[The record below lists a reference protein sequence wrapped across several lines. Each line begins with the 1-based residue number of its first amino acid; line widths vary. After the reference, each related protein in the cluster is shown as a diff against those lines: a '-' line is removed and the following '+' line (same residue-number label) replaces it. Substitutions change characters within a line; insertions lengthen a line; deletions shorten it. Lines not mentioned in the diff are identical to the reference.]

1 MEIHQSPPSSFS
13 PPGRPRGFKLRLPLL
28 RSLSNS
34 KASLDD
40 AEVGHI
46 PTATPLPLHPDHH
59 SHESLG
65 PTEFL
70 PLPPLPP
77 DHQQQLSGSRWAI
90 RCKGTN
96 RPKTMRP
103 RIIPFLHHHH
113 GLHPSYSMF
122 VPMLPQKCILAI
134 PSKSFFRFPRS
145 ALQGWPEDSQEDQRT
160 LLSSDPPVSPP
171 PPPPP
176 PSHRAQLVGP
186 LTQSSP
192 CVAPHHRLSLNPD
205 GSGSNCT
212 LTHSRSRESFHSM
225 RRASSVDEIEAMRP
239 DWDRKN
245 RRASIRPGSS
255 STGEAFWGED
265 RLLFF

>member
-1 MEIHQSPPSSFS
+1 M
-13 PPGRPRGFKLRLPLL
+13 
-28 RSLSNS
+28 
-34 KASLDD
+34 
-40 AEVGHI
+40 GHI

-65 PTEFL
+65 LTEFL

-77 DHQQQLSGSRWAI
+77 DHQQQLSGSRWALWMEMNQLTKKNVST
-90 RCKGTN
+90 CASPLGSSEV
-96 RPKTMRP
+96 P
-103 RIIPFLHHHH
+103 
-113 GLHPSYSMF
+113 HPCNTHQSLF
-122 VPMLPQKCILAI
+122 C
-134 PSKSFFRFPRS
+134 FPRS
-145 ALQGWPEDSQEDQRT
+145 ALQGWPEDCQEDQRT

-171 PPPPP
+171 PQPPP

-186 LTQSSP
+186 FTQSSP

-255 STGEAFWGED
+255 STGEALWKED
-265 RLLFF
+265 LFFFTFFTFC